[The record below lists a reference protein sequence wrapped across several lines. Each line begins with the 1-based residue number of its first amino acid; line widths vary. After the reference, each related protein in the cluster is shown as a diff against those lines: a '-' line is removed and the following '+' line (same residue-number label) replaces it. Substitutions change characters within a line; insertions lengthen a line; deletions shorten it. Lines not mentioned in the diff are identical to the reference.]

1 MFSKYSDWLQ
11 IKIQPIRAIQ
21 ACVAKI
27 YVGNVLY
34 RIGSRY
40 PTNKLTD
47 L

>member
-21 ACVAKI
+21 ASVAKI
-27 YVGNVLY
+27 YVGNVNY